1 MNLGGRELQ
10 PRQFLS
16 LCLEDK
22 ATTKEG
28 NIDGLSDPKSQPIVS
43 YKWGKVYS
51 RKPKVGI

>member
-51 RKPKVGI
+51 RKPKVAI